1 MSTDWPEGT
10 RVRRYR
16 RRNPAAATPTPAPV
30 RREPSGLT
38 AHWPPDRQLSSQQ
51 RPSQQLLLAADLQC
65 AVAVLARQ
73 PSVNDEPGLVAA
85 LRRQA
90 TVAVGEAPPPA
101 DVPADEAMPPAAPS
115 PTIEGD
121 EELLLA
127 DVRLIYAELD
137 CLDSAVEVVPVA
149 HGGIAPA
156 TFKAT

>member
-90 TVAVGEAPPPA
+90 TVAVG
-101 DVPADEAMPPAAPS
+101 
-115 PTIEGD
+115 
-121 EELLLA
+121 
-127 DVRLIYAELD
+127 
-137 CLDSAVEVVPVA
+137 
-149 HGGIAPA
+149 
-156 TFKAT
+156 